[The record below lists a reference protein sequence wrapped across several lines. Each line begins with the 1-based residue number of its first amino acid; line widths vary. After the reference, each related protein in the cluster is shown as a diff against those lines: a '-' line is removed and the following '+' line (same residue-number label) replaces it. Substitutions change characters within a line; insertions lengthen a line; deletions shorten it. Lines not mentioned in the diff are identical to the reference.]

1 MEADILKTIGENT
14 RKYRTRAGL
23 TQAELA
29 EKVGVGTSFISR
41 VERGQKRMRIETLL
55 LVAAAMHISVD
66 LLLCQEDQNQNAQLQ
81 TLVRMLES
89 QSPEFLDSIIL
100 LVQVCLDKFSP
111 SGNQGLGQEPD
122 TTK

>member
-41 VERGQKRMRIETLL
+41 VERGQKRMRIETML
-55 LVAAAMHISVD
+55 LVAAALHISVD
-66 LLLCQEDQNQNAQLQ
+66 LLLCQENQNQNAQLQ

>member
-41 VERGQKRMRIETLL
+41 VERGQKRMRIETML
-55 LVAAAMHISVD
+55 LVAAALHISVD
-66 LLLCQEDQNQNAQLQ
+66 LLLCQEYHNQNAQLQ

-111 SGNQGLGQEPD
+111 SGNQGLGREPD

>member
-1 MEADILKTIGENT
+1 MIFSLWTILYVQQCLCNNPFGKYNFPKQERVSCIEADILKTIGENT

-66 LLLCQEDQNQNAQLQ
+66 LLLCQEDQNQNAQL
-81 TLVRMLES
+81 
-89 QSPEFLDSIIL
+89 
-100 LVQVCLDKFSP
+100 
-111 SGNQGLGQEPD
+111 
-122 TTK
+122 

>member
-1 MEADILKTIGENT
+1 MEADVLKTIGENT

-41 VERGQKRMRIETLL
+41 VERGEKRMRIETIL
-55 LVAAAMHISVD
+55 LVAAALHISVD
-66 LLLCQEDQNQNAQLQ
+66 LLLCPENESKSAQLQ
-81 TLVRMLES
+81 TLVQMLET

-100 LVQVCLDKFSP
+100 LVQVCLDKFASSTNQRSP
-111 SGNQGLGQEPD
+111 QGTD
-122 TTK
+122 TTR